1 MQTRLKPVAALLL
14 PLFAGNLYAQS
25 SPESRETPTTLGEV
39 VVTANRMLEAKSEV
53 SSNITVINSA
63 DIRASTATSVADL
76 LTQNGFHVVTMGD
89 TSNVQIRGMGNLTMT
104 NEMENQVLIL
114 LNGRRAG
121 MSNLALAGLANVDR
135 VEIIRGSSAVQ
146 YGSSALGGVINIITK
161 RGDAA
166 RPFASVEVGI
176 GSDSL
181 QRQKIALGGA
191 ANGFD
196 FAFGGTHESRDDMTY
211 SGGHRWYNTA
221 VDRDQNYNLDLGYT
235 FYKNHRI
242 GINRNEG
249 EIKSDLPAYD
259 YTCPSDGIRP
269 SQCNTPNSLYNKHFK
284 RNTNNAF
291 SYTGATDEKN
301 LDWMFNY
308 SSGKDKQNIA
318 YPDTGIKSYSTA
330 IDIKALNAQVNYNAS
345 LYTLSAGVDRYKYDV
360 SGWDEYSGDMPDG
373 TMKNTGAY
381 LTGKLRLLD
390 ERLVF
395 SLGLRH
401 DRFENSSDI
410 LDTQKK
416 SHTGGSA
423 GVSYLPL
430 DWLKLRANYADG
442 FRMASPQQIGGGY
455 YYSSNLSLKPEE
467 SKTWEFGTDVNWK
480 SVSASLTWFHSDW
493 KDRIIALYD
502 PAGTCGSGWCY
513 QYQNLKK
520 SEVAGFEGSVSW
532 DIGKAFEQGYSLK
545 PYLGFT
551 WLTTRK
557 NKDPAQYIAYRGESN
572 IMPNTPKWM
581 VSYGIDYAH
590 PGLKLKSRL
599 NANYYGKAL
608 TQDFSGTVS
617 MPPGDTYF
625 ERPSGTVVNW
635 SLEKELVDIKQV
647 GKLTLR
653 AEVSNLFDQA
663 NEVYWNYPGPGRN
676 FYLGLRYDYF

>member
-1 MQTRLKPVAALLL
+1 
-14 PLFAGNLYAQS
+14 
-25 SPESRETPTTLGEV
+25 
-39 VVTANRMLEAKSEV
+39 
-53 SSNITVINSA
+53 
-63 DIRASTATSVADL
+63 
-76 LTQNGFHVVTMGD
+76 
-89 TSNVQIRGMGNLTMT
+89 
-104 NEMENQVLIL
+104 
-114 LNGRRAG
+114 
-121 MSNLALAGLANVDR
+121 
-135 VEIIRGSSAVQ
+135 
-146 YGSSALGGVINIITK
+146 
-161 RGDAA
+161 
-166 RPFASVEVGI
+166 
-176 GSDSL
+176 
-181 QRQKIALGGA
+181 
-191 ANGFD
+191 
-196 FAFGGTHESRDDMTY
+196 MTY

-221 VDRDQNYNLDLGYT
+221 IDRDQNYNLDLGYT
-235 FYKNHRI
+235 FFKNHRI
-242 GINRNEG
+242 GINRNES

-259 YTCPSDGIRP
+259 YTCPGDGIRP
-269 SQCNTPNSLYNKHFK
+269 SQCNNPNSPYHKHFK

-308 SSGKDKQNIA
+308 SFGKDRQNITNPETKQKVDSTTIDVKA
-318 YPDTGIKSYSTA
+318 Y
-330 IDIKALNAQVNYNAS
+330 NAQANYHAS
-345 LYTLSAGVDRYKYDV
+345 LVTLSAGLDHYQYDLSAWNDYGGHV
-360 SGWDEYSGDMPDG
+360 AEPDM

-390 ERLVF
+390 ERLIF

-401 DRFENSSDI
+401 DRFKNSSDI
-410 LDTQKK
+410 LDTWKK

-423 GVSYLPL
+423 GVSYLPV

-442 FRMASPQQIGGGY
+442 FRMPSPRQIGGGY
-455 YYSSNLSLKPEE
+455 SYSSNPSLKPEQ
-467 SKTWEFGTDVNWK
+467 SKTWELGADANWN
-480 SVSASLTWFHSDW
+480 SLSASLTWFLSDW
-493 KDRIIALYD
+493 KNKIATFSD
-502 PAGTCGSGWCY
+502 SAGVCGAPWGCY
-513 QYQNLKK
+513 RYENVNKA
-520 SEVAGFEGSVSW
+520 EIAGFEGAASW
-532 DIGKAFEQGYSLK
+532 DIGKAFEQEYSLK

-581 VSYGIDYAH
+581 LSYGIDYAH
-590 PGLKLKSRL
+590 PGMKLKSRL

-625 ERPSGTVVNW
+625 ERPGGTVVNW
-635 SLEKELVDIKQV
+635 SLEKELVDVKQV